1 MIRLYVS
8 RSSID
13 RPVSFRQVS
22 INQTSRSPEM
32 FLVIVPFLEGRLLKI
47 LVEDNSID
55 QEGIGENLIN
65 TRRVDRVENFY
76 YLKRVIE
83 YFFFRDFVTFQ
94 DPRSIDQFREEIL
107 WGHVNKRFIGVRC
120 TIVQVWRMM
129 DEGSAYTKSR
139 EIDRRSG
146 RRRTDFFQSSSKFPR
161 LKHPA
166 Q

>member
-65 TRRVDRVENFY
+65 TR
-76 YLKRVIE
+76 K
-83 YFFFRDFVTFQ
+83 
-94 DPRSIDQFREEIL
+94 
-107 WGHVNKRFIGVRC
+107 
-120 TIVQVWRMM
+120 
-129 DEGSAYTKSR
+129 
-139 EIDRRSG
+139 
-146 RRRTDFFQSSSKFPR
+146 
-161 LKHPA
+161 
-166 Q
+166 

>member
-1 MIRLYVS
+1 
-8 RSSID
+8 
-13 RPVSFRQVS
+13 
-22 INQTSRSPEM
+22 M

-129 DEGSAYTKSR
+129 DEGSAYAKSR
-139 EIDRRSG
+139 EIDRRSEEEQI
-146 RRRTDFFQSSSKFPR
+146 FFNPLPNS
-161 LKHPA
+161 LD
-166 Q
+166 

>member
-1 MIRLYVS
+1 
-8 RSSID
+8 
-13 RPVSFRQVS
+13 
-22 INQTSRSPEM
+22 M

-76 YLKRVIE
+76 YLKRVLE

-129 DEGSAYTKSR
+129 DEGSAYAKSR
-139 EIDRRSG
+139 EIDRRSEEEQI
-146 RRRTDFFQSSSKFPR
+146 FFNPLPNS
-161 LKHPA
+161 LD
-166 Q
+166 